1 MLSRLDGPTLLQL
14 SHDNSVT
21 REKTGTILALG
32 HWVLEQACRQLSL
45 WRTEGLTLPMIAVN
59 LSLFQLKS
67 GQELVRDVTATIA
80 KWGLV
85 PSDLEFDVTEGKKG
99 PAAVPAALAGQG
111 VALLFEKP
119 SSRTR
124 TSTEMAVIGL
134 GGHPIYIRPD
144 EVGIGVRESVEDVA
158 RTLAGYCTILAAR
171 VFDHATLEAMAAAVD
186 VPVVNL
192 LSDRAHPCQALA
204 DVLTLREHLG
214 SLEGRRVVYVGDG
227 NNVAASLA
235 FASALCGIELTVAS
249 PPGYELDDDV
259 VERAGNLGGVI
270 EVAVDPYEAVKGVD
284 AVYTDVWTS
293 MGQENE
299 SESRRAAFRGYR
311 VDADLMTAA
320 GDQAVFLHC
329 LPAHRG
335 EEVTA
340 EVIDGP
346 ASLVW
351 QQAANRMDAVRALL
365 ADLATG
371 GGA

>member
-1 MLSRLDGPTLLQL
+1 MTSDFLEVDALTPDRLAALL
-14 SHDNSVT
+14 D
-21 REKTGTILALG
+21 RA
-32 HWVLEQACRQLSL
+32 QA
-45 WRTEGLTLPMIAVN
+45 W
-59 LSLFQLKS
+59 
-67 GQELVRDVTATIA
+67 
-80 KWGLV
+80 
-85 PSDLEFDVTEGKKG
+85 KKD

-124 TSTEMAVIGL
+124 TSTEMAVVGL

-144 EVGIGVRESVEDVA
+144 EVGIGVRESVEDVG

-171 VFDHATLEAMAAAVD
+171 VFDHTTLEAMAAAVD

-214 SLEGRRVVYVGDG
+214 SLEGRRVVFVGDG

-259 VERAGNLGGVI
+259 VERAGNLGGAV
-270 EVAVDPYEAVKGVD
+270 EVAVDPFEAVKGAD

-293 MGQENE
+293 MGQEHE

-311 VDADLMTAA
+311 VDADLMNAA